1 MAVNYPTLLLLA
13 SLLSF
18 AMLFTLAVIWW
29 RTYRE
34 TKSRFSG
41 GLVLFA
47 VILALQEVLRI
58 AAIVQR
64 SGGKQEIARL
74 GRLDLVA
81 AVAQVG
87 ALAVL
92 VYLVNR

>member
-1 MAVNYPTLLLLA
+1 MNYSTLLLLA

-47 VILALQEVLRI
+47 AILALQEVVRI
-58 AAIVQR
+58 GALLQR
-64 SGGKQEIARL
+64 SGGKQDLARL
-74 GRLDLVA
+74 GRLDFVA

-87 ALAVL
+87 ALALL
-92 VYLVNR
+92 VWLVNR